1 MVKNKLKMIIANYQQ
16 ALDYLHQSIPKGK
29 LRYPGTLGLDRQ
41 KFLLKCLGD
50 PQNKY
55 PIIHIAGTSG
65 KGSTAS
71 YISFLLRN
79 HGFKVGLTVSPHIF
93 DIRERIQIN
102 NKNISQKDFV
112 YLLNKIVPAVKK
124 TIIGGFGKPTYF
136 EIMVTMFFLAF
147 YQHHADYAVVETGM
161 GGLMDG
167 TNVVTAKNKIAVIGR
182 LGLDHTRI
190 LGDTITKIAYQKAG
204 IIHLKNTVVSLWQ
217 TKKARLVIDHTVL
230 DNQSKIFYLQKNQS
244 YKNVQ
249 LSKKGLAYDYK
260 FNNLSIKKLF
270 LNTIALYQVENSA
283 LALSV
288 LKIIADRDHFEIKE
302 KIVKQTL
309 STFKFPGRMDIFKI
323 DSSTII
329 FDGAHNPQKMS
340 GFVKSLKYFYP
351 DRKFVFVVAF
361 KQKKEA
367 KKMLRSI
374 VLVASQIILTSF
386 VVDDQDIIAISQT
399 VNDLINIL
407 NQLNFKNFRVINN
420 PELAIKT
427 SVTESNLVAVTGSLY
442 LLSKVRPQIIKLLQ

>member
-1 MVKNKLKMIIANYQQ
+1 MVKNKLKMIISNYQQ

-41 KFLLKCLGD
+41 KFLLKCLGN

-55 PIIHIAGTSG
+55 PVIHIAGTSG

-71 YISFLLRN
+71 YISFLLKN
-79 HGFKVGLTVSPHIF
+79 HGFKIGLTISPHIF

-102 NKNISQKDFV
+102 NKKISQKNFV
-112 YLLNKIVPAVKK
+112 SLLNKIIPAIEK
-124 TIIGGFGKPTYF
+124 TITNGFGKPTYF

-147 YQHHADYAVVETGM
+147 YQHHVNYAVIETGM

-167 TNVVTAKNKIAVIGR
+167 TNVVTAENKIAVIAR

-190 LGDTITKIAYQKAG
+190 LGNTIIKIAQQKAG
-204 IIHLKNTVVSLWQ
+204 IVHKKNTVISLWQ
-217 TKKARLVIDHTVL
+217 VKNARLVIDHAAFTNHSKVL
-230 DNQSKIFYLQKNQS
+230 YLQKNKS
-244 YKNVQ
+244 YKNIQ
-249 LSKKGLAYDYK
+249 LLKKGLVYDYK

-270 LNTIALYQVENSA
+270 LNTIAIYQIENSA
-283 LALSV
+283 LALGV
-288 LKIIADRDHFEIKE
+288 LKIIADRDHFETKE
-302 KIVKQTL
+302 NIIRQTL
-309 STFKFPGRMDIFKI
+309 SVFKFPGRMSIFKI
-323 DSSTII
+323 RNSTII

-340 GFVKSLKYFYP
+340 SFIKSLKYFYP
-351 DRKFVFVVAF
+351 DQKFVFIVAF

-374 VLVASQIILTSF
+374 VSIASQIILTSF
-386 VVDDQDIIAISQT
+386 VVNDQDMIAISQT
-399 VNDLINIL
+399 INDLINIL
-407 NQLNFKNFRVINN
+407 NQLNFKNFRVVNN

-427 SVTESNLVAVTGSLY
+427 SVKESGLVAVTGSLY
-442 LLSKVRPQIIKLLQ
+442 LFSKVYPQIRTLL

>member
-1 MVKNKLKMIIANYQQ
+1 MVKNKLKIIILNYQQ

-29 LRYPGTLGLDRQ
+29 LRYPGILGLDRQ
-41 KFLLKCLGD
+41 KFLLKCLD
-50 PQNKY
+50 NPQNKY

-71 YISFLLRN
+71 YTSFLLKN

-112 YLLNKIVPAVKK
+112 TLLNKVIPAVNK
-124 TIIGGFGKPTYF
+124 TIINGFGKPTYF
-136 EIMVTMFFLAF
+136 EIMVAMFFLAF
-147 YQHHADYAVVETGM
+147 YQHRVDYAVIETGM

-167 TNVVTAKNKIAVIGR
+167 TNVVTAENKIAVIAR

-190 LGDTITKIAYQKAG
+190 LGNSIRKITQQKAG
-204 IIHLKNTVVSLWQ
+204 IIHQKNTVISLWQ
-217 TKKARLVIDHTVL
+217 VKNARLIIDQTAFTNHSKVL
-230 DNQSKIFYLQKNQS
+230 YLQKNKN
-244 YKNVQ
+244 YKNIQ
-249 LSKKGLAYDYK
+249 FLKKGLVYDYK
-260 FNNLSIKKLF
+260 FNNLLIKKLF
-270 LNTIALYQVENSA
+270 LNTIATYQIENSA

-302 KIVKQTL
+302 NIIRQTL
-309 STFKFPGRMDIFKI
+309 SVFKFPGRMSISKI
-323 DSSTII
+323 SNSTVI

-340 GFVKSLKYFYP
+340 SFIKSLKHFYP
-351 DRKFVFVVAF
+351 NQKFVFIVAF

-367 KKMLRSI
+367 KKMLQSI
-374 VLVASQIILTSF
+374 VSIASQIILTSF
-386 VVDDQDIIAISQT
+386 VVNDQDMIAISQT
-399 VNDLINIL
+399 INDLINIL

-427 SVTESNLVAVTGSLY
+427 SVKESDLVAITGSLY
-442 LLSKVRPQIIKLLQ
+442 LFSKICSELHN